1 VFLVQVRFLLGFAV
15 PVGCILRVPGSVLR
29 TWDDDRSFIVLTETK
44 TSNRYIP
51 VWARYSPLRTR
62 VEAHAN
68 TLSLLP
74 HRYTGDSPTP
84 RKNLVEY

>member
-1 VFLVQVRFLLGFAV
+1 MRVLLVPVRFFLDFPA
-15 PVGCILRVPGSVLR
+15 PVGGILRVPGSVLR

-62 VEAHAN
+62 VEAHAIA
-68 TLSLLP
+68 LSP
-74 HRYTGDSPTP
+74 
-84 RKNLVEY
+84 